1 MAEVEGDR
9 VGGGVE
15 PGPETDARL
24 LIVDDELANVRLLEH
39 ALGRAG
45 YAHLHATTDPRQV
58 LDLYHRVD
66 PDLVLLDLAMPHLDG
81 YQVMAQLRQAVPGHA
96 YLPILVLTADT
107 STQAKQRALAAG
119 ANDFLLKPFDL
130 VEVLL
135 RIANLL
141 HTRRLHLELEE
152 RNRQLEHRI
161 RERTAELRQ
170 RADALERTTA
180 DLAQFARAASHELA
194 EPLRMVASHVQL
206 LARRHADRLGGDA
219 DHVRFAVEGTTRMHS
234 LLGDLLAYTQ
244 AATADPARVPVAVDG
259 VVAEV
264 LRRLD
269 GAVVREGAT
278 VTVGPLPTVSA
289 DPDQLTQVLLHLLD
303 NAVKF
308 HAAGRQPRVRVS
320 ADHGDRAWR
329 VSVADNGIGIAP
341 HHTERLFTLFQRLHH
356 RDQYPGNGIGL
367 VLCKRLV
374 EHHGGRIWVD
384 PNPDGGTVVSFTI
397 PDPA

>member
-1 MAEVEGDR
+1 
-9 VGGGVE
+9 VE
-15 PGPETDARL
+15 PGPDADARV
-24 LIVDDELANVRLLEH
+24 LIVDDELANVRLLDH
-39 ALGRAG
+39 ALRRAG
-45 YAHLHATTDPRQV
+45 YANLLATTDPRQV
-58 LDLYHRVD
+58 LAMYHQVD

-81 YQVMAQLRQAVPGHA
+81 YQVMAQLRDAMPDHA

-130 VEVLL
+130 VEVSL

-141 HTRRLHLELEE
+141 HTRRLHLELEA
-152 RNRQLEHRI
+152 RNRQLEDRI
-161 RERTAELRQ
+161 RERTAELRR
-170 RADALERTTA
+170 RAEALERTTA

-206 LARRHADRLGGDA
+206 LARRHGDRLGDDGD
-219 DHVRFAVEGTTRMHS
+219 HIRYAVEGTTRMHS

-244 AATADPARVPVAVDG
+244 AATADPARTPVALDHVL
-259 VVAEV
+259 AEV
-264 LRRLD
+264 ARRLD
-269 GAVVREGAT
+269 GTMARKDAEI
-278 VTVGPLPTVSA
+278 TVGPLPTVSA
-289 DPDQLTQVLLHLLD
+289 DPGQLTQVLQHLLD

-308 HAAGRQPRVRVS
+308 HAADRRPRVRVS
-320 ADHGDRAWR
+320 ADRSGQGWR

-341 HHTERLFTLFQRLHH
+341 HHAERLFTLFQRLHH

-384 PNPDGGTVVSFTI
+384 PNPGGGTVVSFTI

>member
-1 MAEVEGDR
+1 MQ
-9 VGGGVE
+9 
-15 PGPETDARL
+15 PGPDRDARL

-39 ALGRAG
+39 TLRLAG
-45 YAHLHATTDPRQV
+45 YDNLHATTDSRQA
-58 LDLYHRVD
+58 LAAYHQVD

-81 YQVMAQLRQAVPGHA
+81 YEVMVRLREAVPDHA

-119 ANDFLLKPFDL
+119 ANDFLIKPLDL
-130 VEVLL
+130 VEVVL

-170 RADALERTTA
+170 RAEALERTTA

-206 LARRHADRLGGDA
+206 LARRHADRLGDDA
-219 DHVRFAVEGTTRMHS
+219 DHIRFAVEGTTRMHS

-244 AATADPARVPVAVDG
+244 AATADPARVPVALDG

-269 GAVVREGAT
+269 GTVTRAGAT
-278 VTVGPLPTVSA
+278 VTVGALPTVSA
-289 DPDQLTQVLLHLLD
+289 DPDQLTQVFLHLVD

-308 HAAGRQPRVRVS
+308 HPPGRQPSVRVS
-320 ADHGDRAWR
+320 ADRGVQGWR
-329 VSVADNGIGIAP
+329 VSVADDGIGIAP
-341 HHTERLFTLFQRLHH
+341 HHAERLFTLFQRLHH

-384 PNPDGGTVVSFTI
+384 PGPDGGTVVTFTI
-397 PDPA
+397 PDPG

>member
-1 MAEVEGDR
+1 VQ
-9 VGGGVE
+9 
-15 PGPETDARL
+15 PGPDTDARL
-24 LIVDDELANVRLLEH
+24 LIVDDEVANVRLLEH
-39 ALGRAG
+39 TLRLAG
-45 YAHLHATTDPRQV
+45 YDHLHATTDSRQA
-58 LDLYHRVD
+58 LTAYHEID

-81 YQVMAQLRQAVPGHA
+81 FEVMARLREAVPDHA

-119 ANDFLLKPFDL
+119 ANDFLLKPLDL
-130 VEVLL
+130 VEVVL

-152 RNRQLEHRI
+152 RNRQLEHRV
-161 RERTAELRQ
+161 RERTAELHQ
-170 RADALERTTA
+170 RAEALERTTS

-206 LARRHADRLGGDA
+206 LARRHADRLGDDA
-219 DHVRFAVEGTTRMHS
+219 DHIRFAVEGTTRMHS

-244 AATADPARVPVAVDG
+244 AATADPARVPVALDG
-259 VVAEV
+259 VVADV

-269 GAVVREGAT
+269 GLVSRAGAT
-278 VTVGPLPTVSA
+278 VAVDPLPTVSA
-289 DPDQLTQVLLHLLD
+289 DPAQLTQVLLHLVD

-308 HAAGRQPRVRVS
+308 HAPGRRPSVRVG
-320 ADHGDRAWR
+320 ADRGVQGWR
-329 VSVADNGIGIAP
+329 ISVADDGIGIAP
-341 HHTERLFTLFQRLHH
+341 HHAERLFTLFQRLHH

-384 PNPDGGTVVSFTI
+384 PGPDGGTVVTFTI
-397 PDPA
+397 PDPG